1 MFARTG
7 GEEFV
12 IVVTGPDAHNAQQL
26 AERIRMS
33 LATMRLDPPSPPVRV
48 TASLGV
54 SLSKRPMPLS
64 MLMRGADEALYTA
77 KRAGRDCVV
86 THTL

>member
-12 IVVTGPDAHNAQQL
+12 IVVTGPDAPNAQHL
-26 AERIRMS
+26 AERIRQA
-33 LATMRLDPPSPPVRV
+33 LATMRLDAPAPPVRV

-54 SLSKRPMPLS
+54 AVSNRPMPLS

-86 THTL
+86 THSL